1 MINLIS
7 PEYKDI
13 IKKMHQIHVWGAD
26 GHKHCVAVNE
36 IVSSNNISTVLDYGC
51 GRGTLKKELLK
62 NKRINAVF
70 EYDPAIQGKDLLP
83 GEADLVV
90 CTDVLE
96 HIEADKIDDVLDH
109 IDFLSSKAAYLVIS
123 CRYAN
128 AVLPNGKNAHLIV
141 KPPQWWEEKIN
152 NVFTGKIE
160 FYGNEK
166 ELRALIIK

>member
-1 MINLIS
+1 MTNLIS
-7 PEYKDI
+7 PEYKEL
-13 IKKMHQIHVWGAD
+13 IKRMHKIHTWGAD
-26 GHKHCVAVNE
+26 GHKHCAAVNE
-36 IVSSNNISTVLDYGC
+36 IVAANNITTVLDYGC

-62 NKRINAVF
+62 NKKIKTVF
-70 EYDPAIQGKDLLP
+70 EYDPAIKGKDASP

-109 IDFLSSKAAYLVIS
+109 IDFLSIKAAYLIIS

-141 KPPQWWEEKIN
+141 KPPQWWKEKIS
-152 NVFTGKIE
+152 NVFSGKIE
-160 FYGNEK
+160 FSGNEK
-166 ELRALIIK
+166 ELRVVIIK